1 MTYTITSKTLR
12 GDKHDFVLISGSETV
27 FISKPNT
34 VTDEQVIQELEEQKA
49 AIARIEEEER
59 QMQIDL
65 EAHLNG

>member
-12 GDKHDFVLISGSETV
+12 GDKHDFVLISDSETV

-34 VTDEQVIQELEEQKA
+34 ITDEQVIQELEEQKA
-49 AIARIEEEER
+49 AVARIEEEER
-59 QMQIDL
+59 QIQIDL